1 MNSKVST
8 LVKAAIVTG
17 LFAVSVAHAEHEA
30 GHTSSAGDS
39 KVEANDKASCAG
51 KDKASCK
58 GGCKGHAK
66 KKKGDKASCKASC
79 KAKKAAP
86 AEPTK

>member
-30 GHTSSAGDS
+30 GHSGSTAEA
-39 KVEANDKASCAG
+39 KVEAKDKASCAG
-51 KDKASCK
+51 KDKAA
-58 GGCKGHAK
+58 CKGHSK
-66 KKKGDKASCKASC
+66 KKKGDKASCKSGC
-79 KAKKAAP
+79 KTKEAAP

>member
-1 MNSKVST
+1 MNAKVST

-17 LFAVSVAHAEHEA
+17 LFAVSAAHAEHEA
-30 GHTSSAGDS
+30 GHTADAT
-39 KVEANDKASCAG
+39 KVEA

-66 KKKGDKASCKASC
+66 KKKGDKASCKSGC
-79 KAKKAAP
+79 KTQEAAP
-86 AEPTK
+86 TEPTK

>member
-1 MNSKVST
+1 MNAKVST

-30 GHTSSAGDS
+30 RHAADAT
-39 KVEANDKASCAG
+39 KVEAKDKASCAG

-66 KKKGDKASCKASC
+66 KKKGDKASCKSGC
-79 KAKKAAP
+79 KTQEAAP

>member
-1 MNSKVST
+1 MNAKVST

-30 GHTSSAGDS
+30 GHAADAT
-39 KVEANDKASCAG
+39 KVEA

-66 KKKGDKASCKASC
+66 KKKGDKASCKSGC
-79 KAKKAAP
+79 KTQEAAP